1 MVCRLAMQV
10 VGGVEEATMVAQE
23 AVWRP
28 VEGMG
33 NPEAAGAL
41 FSALVLLL

>member
-1 MVCRLAMQV
+1 MVCRLTMQV

-28 VEGMG
+28 VDMG